1 MSAPE
6 TGFLFP
12 AFDERSTNLYNA
24 LYYTKNIQENQEAF
38 VQAVF
43 SSPVPMPAAQQKE
56 TFQSI
61 LGESLSGDCNYH
73 VVRNIQD
80 SFRGMIEEHKANKV
94 EEPLVVSKGT
104 VRQVLRSC
112 GVAEEHVEQ
121 FGEQYDRAF
130 GEETQLSPRNLV
142 DTKQLEVRTPDVTI
156 RVNPDRGDLVETQFI
171 DGARYILIR
180 AEEGVE
186 VNGIQLQL

>member
-1 MSAPE
+1 M
-6 TGFLFP
+6 
-12 AFDERSTNLYNA
+12 
-24 LYYTKNIQENQEAF
+24 QENQEAF

-43 SSPVPMPAAQQKE
+43 SSPVPMPAARQKE

-61 LGESLSGDCNYH
+61 LGESLSDDCNYH
-73 VVRNIQD
+73 VVQTIQD

-104 VRQVLRSC
+104 VRQVLQSC

-121 FGEQYDRAF
+121 FEERYDRAF
-130 GEETQLSPRNLV
+130 GGETQLSPRNLV

-156 RVNPDRGDLVETQFI
+156 RVNPDRGDLVETRLI

-180 AEEGVE
+180 AEECVE